1 MHGGGFS
8 PGKLRSMLLG
18 VEKKRKEDDDFESR
32 SQLTH
37 VHESSSGTFS
47 SYFSFLEFFRTIYIY
62 RYRYIKHCVIESK

>member
-47 SYFSFLEFFRTIYIY
+47 SFFFLEFFRNIYI
-62 RYRYIKHCVIESK
+62 YIKHCVIESK